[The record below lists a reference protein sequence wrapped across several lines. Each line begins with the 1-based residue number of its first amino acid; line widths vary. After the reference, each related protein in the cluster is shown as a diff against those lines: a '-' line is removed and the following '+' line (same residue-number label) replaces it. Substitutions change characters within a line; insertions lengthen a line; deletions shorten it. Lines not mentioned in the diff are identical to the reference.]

1 MIGRCQGR
9 GVLLRFRDEKVSEA
23 VAATKSSRGLT
34 EASGEGSEEGSELQ
48 SAILLSPSPTTSP
61 SGPECKSPPLS
72 PSGLQHWH
80 TFHVLMARVCFVS
93 AQNDWRRDM
102 DLQRFP
108 VV

>member
-1 MIGRCQGR
+1 VERERLEKDDWALSGTWR
-9 GVLLRFRDEKVSEA
+9 LLRFRDEKVSEA
-23 VAATKSSRGLT
+23 VAATKSSRGLI

-80 TFHVLMARVCFVS
+80 TFHVLMG
-93 AQNDWRRDM
+93 
-102 DLQRFP
+102 
-108 VV
+108 